1 MVDEM
6 KEVKRMS
13 NLGDYQR
20 MTILAKKV
28 GGPKNLAVIIAGAG
42 AVASVALYKG
52 GEIVAE
58 KVRKKKNKEKLKETS
73 DSIVYSVTVDGVSD
87 DGLEFKI
94 GDQFRVLETDK
105 DAVLIEKIGDDNN
118 PYFVS
123 VEFLE
128 MISNYKR

>member
-1 MVDEM
+1 
-6 KEVKRMS
+6 MS

-28 GGPKNLAVIIAGAG
+28 GGLKNLAVIIAGAG

-52 GEIVAE
+52 GEIVKE

-73 DSIVYSVTVDGVSD
+73 DSIVYSITVDGVSD

-94 GDQFRVLETDK
+94 GDQFRVLETVK
-105 DAVLIEKIGDDNN
+105 NAVLIEKIGDDNN

>member
-1 MVDEM
+1 
-6 KEVKRMS
+6 
-13 NLGDYQR
+13 
-20 MTILAKKV
+20 MTIVAKKV

-52 GEIVAE
+52 GKIVAE

-123 VEFLE
+123 VDFLE

>member
-1 MVDEM
+1 
-6 KEVKRMS
+6 MS

-42 AVASVALYKG
+42 GVASVALYKG
-52 GEIVAE
+52 GEIVKE

-73 DSIVYSVTVDGVSD
+73 DSIVYSITVDGVSD

-94 GDQFRVLETDK
+94 GDQFRVLETVK
-105 DAVLIEKIGDDNN
+105 NAVLIEKIGDDNN

>member
-1 MVDEM
+1 
-6 KEVKRMS
+6 MS

-52 GEIVAE
+52 GEIVKE

-73 DSIVYSVTVDGVSD
+73 DSIVYSITVDRVSD

-94 GDQFRVLETDK
+94 GDQFRVLETVK
-105 DAVLIEKIGDDNN
+105 NAVLIEKIGDDNN

>member
-1 MVDEM
+1 
-6 KEVKRMS
+6 MS

-52 GEIVAE
+52 GEIVKE
-58 KVRKKKNKEKLKETS
+58 KVSKKKNKEKLKETS
-73 DSIVYSVTVDGVSD
+73 DSIVYSITVDGVSD

-94 GDQFRVLETDK
+94 GDQFRVLETVK
-105 DAVLIEKIGDDNN
+105 NAVLIEKIGDDNN

>member
-28 GGPKNLAVIIAGAG
+28 GGPKNLAVIIAGEG

-52 GEIVAE
+52 GEIVKE

-73 DSIVYSVTVDGVSD
+73 DSIVYSITVDGVSD

-94 GDQFRVLETDK
+94 GDQFRVLETVK
-105 DAVLIEKIGDDNN
+105 NAVLIEKIGDDNN

>member
-1 MVDEM
+1 
-6 KEVKRMS
+6 MS

-52 GEIVAE
+52 GEIVKE

-73 DSIVYSVTVDGVSD
+73 DSIVYSITVDGVSD

-94 GDQFRVLETDK
+94 GDQFRVLETVK
-105 DAVLIEKIGDDNN
+105 NGVLIEKIGDDNN

>member
-1 MVDEM
+1 
-6 KEVKRMS
+6 MS

-52 GEIVAE
+52 GEIVKE

-73 DSIVYSVTVDGVSD
+73 DSIVYSITVDGVSD
-87 DGLEFKI
+87 GGLEFKI
-94 GDQFRVLETDK
+94 GDQFRVLETVK
-105 DAVLIEKIGDDNN
+105 NAVLIEKIGDDNN

>member
-1 MVDEM
+1 
-6 KEVKRMS
+6 MS

-42 AVASVALYKG
+42 VVASVALYKG
-52 GEIVAE
+52 GEIVKE

-73 DSIVYSVTVDGVSD
+73 DSIVYSITVDGVSD

-94 GDQFRVLETDK
+94 GDQFRVLETVK
-105 DAVLIEKIGDDNN
+105 NAVLIEKIGDDNN

>member
-1 MVDEM
+1 
-6 KEVKRMS
+6 MS

-52 GEIVAE
+52 GEIVKE

-73 DSIVYSVTVDGVSD
+73 DSIVYSITVDGVSD

-94 GDQFRVLETDK
+94 GDQFRVLETVK
-105 DAVLIEKIGDDNN
+105 NAVLIEKIGDDNN

-128 MISNYKR
+128 MISIYKR

>member
-1 MVDEM
+1 
-6 KEVKRMS
+6 MS
-13 NLGDYQR
+13 NLGDYQK
-20 MTILAKKV
+20 MTIVAKKV

-42 AVASVALYKG
+42 ALASVALYKG
-52 GEIVAE
+52 GKIVAE

-123 VEFLE
+123 VDFLE

>member
-1 MVDEM
+1 
-6 KEVKRMS
+6 MS
-13 NLGDYQR
+13 NLGDYQK
-20 MTILAKKV
+20 MTIMAKKV
-28 GGPKNLAVIIAGAG
+28 GGVKNLAGISVGVG
-42 AVASVALYKG
+42 VVVGVALCKG
-52 GEIVAE
+52 VEIVAE
-58 KVRKKKNKEKLKETS
+58 KVSKKKNKEKLKGTS
-73 DSIVYSVTVDGVSD
+73 DSIVYSITVDGVSD

-94 GDQFRVLETDK
+94 GNQFRVLETDK

>member
-52 GEIVAE
+52 GEIVKE
-58 KVRKKKNKEKLKETS
+58 KVRKKKNKKKLKETS
-73 DSIVYSVTVDGVSD
+73 DSIVYSITVDGVSD

-94 GDQFRVLETDK
+94 GDQFRVLETVK
-105 DAVLIEKIGDDNN
+105 NAVLIEKIGDDNN

>member
-1 MVDEM
+1 
-6 KEVKRMS
+6 MS

-28 GGPKNLAVIIAGAG
+28 GGPKNLAVIIAVAG

-52 GEIVAE
+52 GEIVKE

-73 DSIVYSVTVDGVSD
+73 DSIVYSITVDGVSD

-94 GDQFRVLETDK
+94 GDQFRVLETVK
-105 DAVLIEKIGDDNN
+105 NAVLIEKIGDDNN

>member
-1 MVDEM
+1 
-6 KEVKRMS
+6 MS

-52 GEIVAE
+52 GEIVKE

-73 DSIVYSVTVDGVSD
+73 DSIVYSITVDGVGD

-94 GDQFRVLETDK
+94 GDQFRVLETVK
-105 DAVLIEKIGDDNN
+105 NAVLIEKIGDDNN

>member
-1 MVDEM
+1 
-6 KEVKRMS
+6 MS
-13 NLGDYQR
+13 NLGDYQK
-20 MTILAKKV
+20 MTIMAKKV
-28 GGPKNLAVIIAGAG
+28 GGPKNLAVIIAGVG

>member
-1 MVDEM
+1 
-6 KEVKRMS
+6 MS

-52 GEIVAE
+52 GEIVKE
-58 KVRKKKNKEKLKETS
+58 KVRKKKNKKKLKETS
-73 DSIVYSVTVDGVSD
+73 DSIVYSITVDGVSD

-94 GDQFRVLETDK
+94 GDQFRVLETVK
-105 DAVLIEKIGDDNN
+105 NAVLIEKIGDDNN

>member
-1 MVDEM
+1 
-6 KEVKRMS
+6 MS
-13 NLGDYQR
+13 NLGDYQK
-20 MTILAKKV
+20 MTVLAKKV
-28 GGPKNLAVIIAGAG
+28 GGPKNLAGIFVGAG
-42 AVASVALYKG
+42 VVVGVAVCKG
-52 GEIVAE
+52 RMIVAE
-58 KVRKKKNKEKLKETS
+58 KVNKNKNKEKLKETS

>member
-1 MVDEM
+1 
-6 KEVKRMS
+6 MS
-13 NLGDYQR
+13 DLGDYQR

-52 GEIVAE
+52 GEIVKE

-73 DSIVYSVTVDGVSD
+73 DSIVYSITVDGVSD

-94 GDQFRVLETDK
+94 GDQFRVLETVK
-105 DAVLIEKIGDDNN
+105 NAVLIEKIGDDNN

>member
-1 MVDEM
+1 
-6 KEVKRMS
+6 MS

-28 GGPKNLAVIIAGAG
+28 GGPKNLAGIIAGAG
-42 AVASVALYKG
+42 VVVGVAVCKG
-52 GEIVAE
+52 RMIVAE
-58 KVRKKKNKEKLKETS
+58 KINKKKNKEKLTGTS

-105 DAVLIEKIGDDNN
+105 DVVLIEKIGDNNN

-128 MISNYKR
+128 KISNYKR

>member
-1 MVDEM
+1 
-6 KEVKRMS
+6 MS

-28 GGPKNLAVIIAGAG
+28 GGPKNLAVIIAGEG

-52 GEIVAE
+52 GEIVKE

-73 DSIVYSVTVDGVSD
+73 DSIVYSITVDGVSD

-94 GDQFRVLETDK
+94 GDQFRVLETVK
-105 DAVLIEKIGDDNN
+105 NAVLIEKIGDDNN

>member
-1 MVDEM
+1 
-6 KEVKRMS
+6 MS
-13 NLGDYQR
+13 NLGDYQK
-20 MTILAKKV
+20 MTIVAKKV

-52 GEIVAE
+52 GKIVAE

-123 VEFLE
+123 VDFLE

>member
-1 MVDEM
+1 
-6 KEVKRMS
+6 MS

-28 GGPKNLAVIIAGAG
+28 GGHKNLAGIIAGAG
-42 AVASVALYKG
+42 VVVGVAVCKG
-52 GEIVAE
+52 RMIVAE
-58 KVRKKKNKEKLKETS
+58 KINKKKNKEKLTGTS

-105 DAVLIEKIGDDNN
+105 DVVLIEKIGDNNN

-128 MISNYKR
+128 KISNYKR

>member
-52 GEIVAE
+52 GEIVKE

-73 DSIVYSVTVDGVSD
+73 DSIVYSITVDGVSD

-94 GDQFRVLETDK
+94 GDQFRVLETVK
-105 DAVLIEKIGDDNN
+105 NAVLIEKIGDDNN

>member
-1 MVDEM
+1 MV
-6 KEVKRMS
+6 
-13 NLGDYQR
+13 G
-20 MTILAKKV
+20 I
-28 GGPKNLAVIIAGAG
+28 AVC
-42 AVASVALYKG
+42 KG
-52 GEIVAE
+52 KMIVAE
-58 KVRKKKNKEKLKETS
+58 KVNKKKNKEKLKETS
-73 DSIVYSVTVDGVSD
+73 YSIVYSVTVDGVRD

>member
-13 NLGDYQR
+13 NLGDYQK
-20 MTILAKKV
+20 MTIVAKKV

-52 GEIVAE
+52 GEIVKE
-58 KVRKKKNKEKLKETS
+58 KVRKKNKEKLKETS
-73 DSIVYSVTVDGVSD
+73 DSIVYSITVDGVSD

-94 GDQFRVLETDK
+94 GDQFRVLETVK
-105 DAVLIEKIGDDNN
+105 NAVLIEKIGDDNN

>member
-1 MVDEM
+1 
-6 KEVKRMS
+6 MS

>member
-1 MVDEM
+1 
-6 KEVKRMS
+6 MS
-13 NLGDYQR
+13 NLGDYQK
-20 MTILAKKV
+20 MTIMAKKV
-28 GGPKNLAVIIAGAG
+28 GGPKNLAGIIAGTG
-42 AVASVALYKG
+42 VVVGVALCKG
-52 GEIVAE
+52 REIVAE
-58 KVRKKKNKEKLKETS
+58 KVSKKMNKGKLTGTS
-73 DSIVYSVTVDGVSD
+73 DSIVYSVTIDGVSD

>member
-13 NLGDYQR
+13 NLGDYQK
-20 MTILAKKV
+20 MTIMAKKV

-52 GEIVAE
+52 GEIVKE

-73 DSIVYSVTVDGVSD
+73 DSIVYSITVDGVSD

>member
-52 GEIVAE
+52 GEIVKE

-73 DSIVYSVTVDGVSD
+73 DSIVYSITVDGVSD

-94 GDQFRVLETDK
+94 GDQFRVLETVK
-105 DAVLIEKIGDDNN
+105 NAVLIEKIGDDNN

-128 MISNYKR
+128 MISIYKR

>member
-13 NLGDYQR
+13 NLGDYQK
-20 MTILAKKV
+20 MTIVAKKV

-52 GEIVAE
+52 GKIVAE

-123 VEFLE
+123 VDFLE

>member
-1 MVDEM
+1 
-6 KEVKRMS
+6 MS

-52 GEIVAE
+52 GEIVKE

-73 DSIVYSVTVDGVSD
+73 DSIVYSITVDGVSD

>member
-1 MVDEM
+1 
-6 KEVKRMS
+6 MS

-52 GEIVAE
+52 GEIVKE

-73 DSIVYSVTVDGVSD
+73 DSKVYSITVDGVSD

>member
-6 KEVKRMS
+6 KEVKRTS
-13 NLGDYQR
+13 NLGDYQK
-20 MTILAKKV
+20 MTIVAKKV

-52 GEIVAE
+52 GKIVAE
-58 KVRKKKNKEKLKETS
+58 KVRKKKNKEKLKETT

-123 VEFLE
+123 VDFLE

>member
-1 MVDEM
+1 M
-6 KEVKRMS
+6 
-13 NLGDYQR
+13 
-20 MTILAKKV
+20 AKKV

-52 GEIVAE
+52 GEIVKE

-73 DSIVYSVTVDGVSD
+73 DSIVYSITVDGVSD

-94 GDQFRVLETDK
+94 GDQFRVLETVK
-105 DAVLIEKIGDDNN
+105 NAVLIEKIGDDNN